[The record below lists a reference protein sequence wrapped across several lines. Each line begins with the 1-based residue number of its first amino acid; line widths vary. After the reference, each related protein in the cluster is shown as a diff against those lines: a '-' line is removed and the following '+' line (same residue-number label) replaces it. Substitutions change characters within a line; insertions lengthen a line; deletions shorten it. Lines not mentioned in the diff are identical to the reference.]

1 MNINKTISKLYNNAT
16 LTEKYGGELW
26 ITILTIFIFGVAI
39 TYVNVL
45 NHVHSVKKNW
55 GHERCNPFIIPLA
68 GWINN
73 PNKKTESDF
82 QYTVDNFEFCL
93 GNLVHSVF
101 EFITD
106 SFKFLLQ
113 SISNLFQDILIIL
126 SGIINFVMSIIT
138 GILGLLQNAWGLAL
152 QGSVG
157 LQETLHKSRDTFSKL
172 VGFVVVVLYT
182 KMLLFRMSI
191 AWMITTPVFMMF
203 SLLVDLLVSLLLYC
217 IKNQAV
223 TIYMWSKFA
232 YCVLTTNSQNALE
245 TTAESDAAAGTVEVG
260 VEGVENSLGTGE
272 DAAATAEASNPF
284 TLAGAFAL
292 FAASVSAFISA
303 VASAVSAMISYASAT
318 VSTVGASLSAAFNAM
333 GCSMSI
339 LSAVMSVFRIVFMI
353 VQLTATIVLMYLI
366 FTCVQFVK
374 ATLGQMNI
382 PGQGIPG
389 LSF

>member
-16 LTEKYGGELW
+16 LTEKYGGEVW

-138 GILGLLQNAWGLAL
+138 GILALLQNAWGLAL

-217 IKNQAV
+217 IQNQAT
-223 TIYMWSKFA
+223 TIYMWGKFA
-232 YCVLTTNSQNALE
+232 YCVMTTNTENALE
-245 TTAESDAAAGTVEVG
+245 TNAEASAAAGTVSTAVQAESTSEAVT
-260 VEGVENSLGTGE
+260 EQATGAAE
-272 DAAATAEASNPF
+272 APDPFTFAAAIAS
-284 TLAGAFAL
+284 
-292 FAASVSAFISA
+292 FAASVSAFIRA
-303 VASAVSAMISYASAT
+303 VGAAISAMISYASAT
-318 VSTVGASLSAAFNAM
+318 ASAFGASLSAAFNVINCAM
-333 GCSMSI
+333 TI
-339 LSAVMSVFRIVFMI
+339 LSAVMTVLRIVFMI
-353 VQLTATIVLMYLI
+353 VQLTATIVLLYLI

>member
-16 LTEKYGGELW
+16 LMERYGGEVY
-26 ITILTIFIFGVAI
+26 ITILILFIFGVAF

-45 NHVHSVKKNW
+45 NHVSSIKKNW

-93 GNLVHSVF
+93 GSVVQSVF
-101 EFITD
+101 QFIAD

-113 SISNLFQDILIIL
+113 SLASLFQDIINIL
-126 SGIINFVMSIIT
+126 SGIINFIMSIIAS
-138 GILGLLQNAWGLAL
+138 ILGLLQNAWGLAL
-152 QGSVG
+152 QASVG
-157 LQETLHKSRDTFSKL
+157 LQETLNKSRDTFSRL

-191 AWMITTPVFMMF
+191 AWMITTPIFMLF
-203 SLLVDLLVSLLLYC
+203 SLVVQLLVELLLKC

-223 TIYMWSKFA
+223 TIYMWGKFA
-232 YCVLTTNSQNALE
+232 YCVLTTNTENAMEDNAEADAAKGTSETRSAATSNTTGAADE
-245 TTAESDAAAGTVEVG
+245 TTGGAEEADPFTAAAG
-260 VEGVENSLGTGE
+260 
-272 DAAATAEASNPF
+272 
-284 TLAGAFAL
+284 
-292 FAASVSAFISA
+292 AASIAMGVTMFIKAVS
-303 VASAVSAMISYASAT
+303 SAVSAAISFTSGV
-318 VSTVGASLSAAFNAM
+318 VSTISAALSSAYVAM
-333 GCSMSI
+333 GCSLSI
-339 LSAVMSVFRIVFMI
+339 MSAVMSVYRIVFMSTQI
-353 VQLTATIVLMYLI
+353 AAAIVLIYLM
-366 FTCVQFVK
+366 FLCVQFVNV
-374 ATLGQMNI
+374 TLGQMNL

>member
-138 GILGLLQNAWGLAL
+138 GILALLQNAWGLAL

-157 LQETLHKSRDTFSKL
+157 LQETLHKSRDTFNKL

-191 AWMITTPVFMMF
+191 AYLIATPVFMMF
-203 SLLVDLLVSLLLYC
+203 NLLVDLLVSLLLYC
-217 IKNQAV
+217 IKNQAI
-223 TIYMWSKFA
+223 TIYMWGKFA
-232 YCVLTTNSQNALE
+232 YCVMTTNTENALE
-245 TTAESDAAAGTVEVG
+245 TNAEIDATAGTVSVG
-260 VEGVENSLGTGE
+260 VEGVEDGIGVAE
-272 DAAATAEASNPF
+272 DAIGVAEASNPF
-284 TLAGAFAL
+284 TLAGAFAS

-303 VASAVSAMISYASAT
+303 VGAAISAMVSYASAT
-318 VSTVGASLSAAFNAM
+318 ASAFGASLSAAFNTINCAM
-333 GCSMSI
+333 TI
-339 LSAVMSVFRIVFMI
+339 LSAVMTVLRIVFMI
-353 VQLTATIVLMYLI
+353 VQLTATIVLLYLI